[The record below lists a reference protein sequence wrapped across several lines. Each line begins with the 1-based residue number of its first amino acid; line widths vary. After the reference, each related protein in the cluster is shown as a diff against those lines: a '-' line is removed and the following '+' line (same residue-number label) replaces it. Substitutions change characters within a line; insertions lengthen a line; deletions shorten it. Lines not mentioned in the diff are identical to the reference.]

1 MVKNLLNL
9 FFPKV
14 CLACKYMLTDNEDI
28 VCTKCR
34 HELPATNFH
43 FDLDKKVAD
52 ILYGRVQFVDSTAL
66 LHFYKK
72 GIVQELMHNLKY
84 RGHEEIGVF
93 LGKWLG
99 SELTDASG
107 FNDIDVVI
115 PVPIHK
121 SRLRKRGYNQV
132 SKFGEEIANKLNAEF
147 NETILIRSFATKTQV
162 FQDRIGR
169 SIDNEAKFSIND
181 FEYLKNKH
189 ILLVDDII
197 TTGATIES
205 CATVL
210 NQIEGVKLSLATMA
224 ITD

>member
-1 MVKNLLNL
+1 MVKILLNL

-14 CLACKYMLTDNEDI
+14 CLACKYMLTDNENI

-34 HELPATNFH
+34 HDLPTTNFH
-43 FDLDKKVAD
+43 YDQDRKVGD
-52 ILYGRVQFVDSTAL
+52 VLYGRVQIQDSTAL
-66 LHFYKK
+66 FHFYKK

-99 SELTDASG
+99 AELLESKG
-107 FNDIDVVI
+107 FKDIDVVI
-115 PVPIHK
+115 PVPLHK

-132 SKFGEEIANKLNAEF
+132 SKFGKEIAQVLNAEF
-147 NETILIRSFATKTQV
+147 NESILIRSFATKTQV

-169 SIDNEAKFSIND
+169 SIDNEAKFSIID

-205 CATVL
+205 CANVL
-210 NQIEGVKLSLATMA
+210 NQIDGIKLSLATMA